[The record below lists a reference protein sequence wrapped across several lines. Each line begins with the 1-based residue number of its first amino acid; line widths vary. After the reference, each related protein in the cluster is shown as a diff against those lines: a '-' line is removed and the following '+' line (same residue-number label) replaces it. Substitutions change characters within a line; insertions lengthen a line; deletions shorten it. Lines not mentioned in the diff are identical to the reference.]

1 MTGRGSVGLVSDSRS
16 TVFDPN
22 DIRVS
27 VASSGTA
34 AYGQHGDGRG
44 NGGVGERNDGLTSR
58 STVSEDDINLSAKSQ
73 VTHKL
78 AGRMCFGGIP
88 VPGTGH
94 TAYVFEVSTSQG
106 GRWKVTRRYS
116 DFLELNNKLLQI
128 FGKPTRPFPPLP
140 KKVLVGSSSDTV
152 VHERQNK
159 LTAYLQAVLDN
170 KILSS
175 TMEVRRFVEMPGDR
189 EAYDEP
195 LSVFRTNIPRPTGRP

>member
-1 MTGRGSVGLVSDSRS
+1 MSTTPRKSHTGDCHAHSNAHNSGRGMAMGE
-16 TVFDPN
+16 
-22 DIRVS
+22 
-27 VASSGTA
+27 SSE
-34 AYGQHGDGRG
+34 
-44 NGGVGERNDGLTSR
+44 NLTSR
-58 STVSEDDINLSAKSQ
+58 SAVSEAEPDVNLSAKSQ
-73 VTHKL
+73 VAHKL

-94 TAYVFEVSTSQG
+94 TAYVFEVSTSHG

-116 DFLELNNKLLQI
+116 DFVELHEKLLQI

-140 KKVLVGSSSDTV
+140 KKVLVGSSSDRV
-152 VHERQNK
+152 VHERQAK

-189 EAYDEP
+189 EAYEEP
-195 LSVFRTNIPRPTGRP
+195 LSVFRTNIPRPGGRP